1 MITPHA
7 GRHDSKGVTV
17 YARIPAA
24 LTALVLLAPVI
35 RADDASEIVA
45 KQKAAAEANWKKLE
59 YEKPAPVIA
68 TAHFLVF
75 SQLPE
80 ARTRALAFSLDRM
93 YATMLK
99 ALDYKGGD
107 RPWPGKLPV
116 YVFGDRTDF
125 VAFMRKVVK
134 KNPKEDDS
142 SHFAFKAE
150 ESLLVVGMPKAG
162 KVDAESEARLQL
174 ASAVLQRKMGAGE
187 PPEWVTQGFAD
198 ASLYRAANPAA
209 RGKGRW
215 LIPNAP
221 VTEIWGENLA
231 PKVRQDYAAYLIDYL
246 AYGPL
251 ADQFANF
258 VGALRSD
265 ENGNAP
271 GIDAAFKAI
280 NVDPATLHT
289 ALKSWTKPKSAPKK

>member
-1 MITPHA
+1 MDYEKA
-7 GRHDSKGVTV
+7 
-17 YARIPAA
+17 
-24 LTALVLLAPVI
+24 APVI
-35 RADDASEIVA
+35 VT
-45 KQKAAAEANWKKLE
+45 AN
-59 YEKPAPVIA
+59 
-68 TAHFLVF
+68 FLVLCQ
-75 SQLPE
+75 SPE
-80 ARTRALAFSLDRM
+80 SRTRAMASSLDRM

-99 ALDYKGGD
+99 ALDYKGAD

-116 YVFGDRTDF
+116 YVFGDRADF
-125 VAFMRKVVK
+125 VSFMRKVVK
-134 KNPKEDDS
+134 KNPKEEDS
-142 SHFAFKAE
+142 SHFAFRAE
-150 ESLLVVGMPKAG
+150 DSLLVVGMPKTG
-162 KVDAESEARLQL
+162 KVDAELEAKLQL

-187 PPEWVTQGFAD
+187 PPEWVAQGFAD
-198 ASLYRAANPAA
+198 ASLYRAANPTA

-215 LIPNAP
+215 SIPNAP
-221 VTEIWGENLA
+221 VAEIWGENLS

-246 AYGPL
+246 AYGPM

-258 VGALRSD
+258 VGALRAD